1 MDIINELESQFEA
14 LRTGRLDNK
23 PAEVVRVEHL
33 GGVSFLVDLV
43 VGSDFVAGTGNQ
55 KLLVFPTSAVIT
67 ITANV
72 MPEPQQKS
80 LSDLLAA
87 QRNPVRVNFSLRNQ
101 LRKGWLLSEHG
112 PWLQI
117 AAERKVVW
125 CPISV
130 VTLIE
135 VSAVE
140 NL

>member
-112 PWLQI
+112 PWLRI
-117 AAERKVVW
+117 AAERKVDW

>member
-112 PWLQI
+112 PWLRI

>member
-1 MDIINELESQFEA
+1 MDIISELESEFEA
-14 LRTGRLDNK
+14 LRTGQLDNK

-55 KLLVFPTSAVIT
+55 KLLVFPTSAVVMIA
-67 ITANV
+67 ANV
-72 MPEPQQKS
+72 MPELQQKS

-112 PWLQI
+112 PWLRI

>member
-1 MDIINELESQFEA
+1 MDIISELESEFEA
-14 LRTGRLDNK
+14 LRTGQLDNK

-33 GGVSFLVDLV
+33 GGVSFLADLV
-43 VGSDFVAGTGNQ
+43 VGSDFVAGTVDQ
-55 KLLVFPTSAVIT
+55 MLLVFPTSAVVMIA
-67 ITANV
+67 ANV
-72 MPEPQQKS
+72 MPELQQKS

-112 PWLQI
+112 PWLRI

>member
-1 MDIINELESQFEA
+1 MDIINELESEFEA

-33 GGVSFLVDLV
+33 GGVSFLIDLV
-43 VGSDFVAGTGNQ
+43 VGSDFVAGTGSH
-55 KLLVFPTSAVIT
+55 KLLVFPTSAVVMIA
-67 ITANV
+67 ANV
-72 MPEPQQKS
+72 MPELQQRS

-112 PWLQI
+112 PWLRI

>member
-1 MDIINELESQFEA
+1 MDIISELESEFEA
-14 LRTGRLDNK
+14 IRAGQTDKKR
-23 PAEVVRVEHL
+23 AEVIRVEHL
-33 GGVSFLVDLV
+33 GGVSFLVNLV
-43 VGSDFVAGTGNQ
+43 VGIDFVAGAGNQ
-55 KLLVFPTSAVIT
+55 ALLVFPTNAVVM

-72 MPEPQQKS
+72 MPELQQKT

-87 QRNPVRVNFSLRNQ
+87 QRNPVRVHFSIRNQ
-101 LRKGWLLSEHG
+101 VRKGWLLSEHG
-112 PWLQI
+112 PWLRI

-125 CPISV
+125 CPIGV

>member
-1 MDIINELESQFEA
+1 MDIISELESEFEA
-14 LRTGRLDNK
+14 LRTGQLDNK

-43 VGSDFVAGTGNQ
+43 VGSDFVAGTVDQ
-55 KLLVFPTSAVIT
+55 MLLVFPTSSVVMIA
-67 ITANV
+67 ANV
-72 MPEPQQKS
+72 MPELQQKS

-112 PWLQI
+112 PWLRI

>member
-1 MDIINELESQFEA
+1 MDIISELESEFEA
-14 LRTGRLDNK
+14 LRTGQLDNK

-33 GGVSFLVDLV
+33 GGVSFLADLV
-43 VGSDFVAGTGNQ
+43 VGSDFVAGTVDQ
-55 KLLVFPTSAVIT
+55 MLLVFPTSSVVMIA
-67 ITANV
+67 ANV
-72 MPEPQQKS
+72 MPELQQKS

-112 PWLQI
+112 PWLRI
-117 AAERKVVW
+117 TAERKVVW

>member
-1 MDIINELESQFEA
+1 MDIISELESEFEA
-14 LRTGRLDNK
+14 LRTGQLDNNLG
-23 PAEVVRVEHL
+23 EVVRVEHL
-33 GGVSFLVDLV
+33 GGVSFLGDLV
-43 VGSDFVAGTGNQ
+43 VGSDFVAGSGNQ
-55 KLLVFPTSAVIT
+55 KLLVFPTSAVVMIA
-67 ITANV
+67 ANV
-72 MPEPQQKS
+72 MPEVQEKS

-101 LRKGWLLSEHG
+101 PRKGWLLSEHG
-112 PWLQI
+112 PWLRV

>member
-1 MDIINELESQFEA
+1 MDIISELESEFEA
-14 LRTGRLDNK
+14 LRAGKTDNK
-23 PAEVVRVEHL
+23 LAEVVRVEHL
-33 GGVSFLVDLV
+33 GGVSFLADLV

-55 KLLVFPTSAVIT
+55 KLLVFPTSAVVMIA
-67 ITANV
+67 ANV
-72 MPEPQQKS
+72 MPELQQKS

-101 LRKGWLLSEHG
+101 LRKGWMLSEHG
-112 PWLQI
+112 PWLRI

>member
-1 MDIINELESQFEA
+1 MDIISELESEFEA
-14 LRTGRLDNK
+14 LRTSQLHNR

-43 VGSDFVAGTGNQ
+43 VGSDFVAGTVDQ
-55 KLLVFPTSAVIT
+55 KLLVFPTSAVVMIA
-67 ITANV
+67 ANV
-72 MPEPQQKS
+72 MPELQQKS

-112 PWLQI
+112 PWLRI

>member
-1 MDIINELESQFEA
+1 MDIISELESEFEA
-14 LRTGRLDNK
+14 LRTGQLDNK

-33 GGVSFLVDLV
+33 GGVSFLADLV
-43 VGSDFVAGTGNQ
+43 VGSDFVAGTVDQ
-55 KLLVFPTSAVIT
+55 MLLVFPTSSVVMIA
-67 ITANV
+67 ANV
-72 MPEPQQKS
+72 MPELQQKS

-101 LRKGWLLSEHG
+101 LRKGWLLSEHSS
-112 PWLQI
+112 WLRI

>member
-1 MDIINELESQFEA
+1 MDIIRELESEFEA
-14 LRTGRLDNK
+14 LRAGQLGNK
-23 PAEVVRVEHL
+23 SVETVRVEHL

-43 VGSDFVAGTGNQ
+43 VGSDFVAGTGSQ
-55 KLLVFPTSAVIT
+55 KLLVFPTSAVVMIA
-67 ITANV
+67 ANV
-72 MPEPQQKS
+72 MPELQQRS

-112 PWLQI
+112 PWLRI

>member
-1 MDIINELESQFEA
+1 MDIISELESEFEA
-14 LRTGRLDNK
+14 LRTGQLDNK

-33 GGVSFLVDLV
+33 GGVSFLADLV
-43 VGSDFVAGTGNQ
+43 VGSDFVAGTVNQ
-55 KLLVFPTSAVIT
+55 MLLVFPTSSVVMIA
-67 ITANV
+67 ANV
-72 MPEPQQKS
+72 MPELQQKS

-112 PWLQI
+112 PWLRI

>member
-112 PWLQI
+112 PWLRI
-117 AAERKVVW
+117 AAE
-125 CPISV
+125 
-130 VTLIE
+130 
-135 VSAVE
+135 
-140 NL
+140 

>member
-1 MDIINELESQFEA
+1 MDIINELESEFEA

-33 GGVSFLVDLV
+33 GGVTFLVDLV

-55 KLLVFPTSAVIT
+55 KLLVFPTGAVVT

-72 MPEPQQKS
+72 MPELQQKS

-112 PWLQI
+112 PWLRI

>member
-1 MDIINELESQFEA
+1 MDIISELESEFEA
-14 LRTGRLDNK
+14 LRAGKTDNK
-23 PAEVVRVEHL
+23 LAEVVRVEHL
-33 GGVSFLVDLV
+33 GGVSFLADLV

-55 KLLVFPTSAVIT
+55 KLLVFPTSAVVMIA
-67 ITANV
+67 ANV
-72 MPEPQQKS
+72 MPELQQKS

-112 PWLQI
+112 PWLRI

>member
-1 MDIINELESQFEA
+1 MDIISELESEFEA
-14 LRTGRLDNK
+14 LRTGQLDNK

-33 GGVSFLVDLV
+33 GGVSFLADLV
-43 VGSDFVAGTGNQ
+43 VGSDFVAGTVDQ
-55 KLLVFPTSAVIT
+55 MLLVFPTSSVVMIA
-67 ITANV
+67 ANV
-72 MPEPQQKS
+72 MPELQQKS

-112 PWLQI
+112 PWLRI

-140 NL
+140 NF

>member
-1 MDIINELESQFEA
+1 MDIVNELESQFEA

-23 PAEVVRVEHL
+23 PAEVVRVEQL

-112 PWLQI
+112 PWLRI

>member
-14 LRTGRLDNK
+14 LSTGRLDNK

-112 PWLQI
+112 PWLRI

>member
-1 MDIINELESQFEA
+1 MDIISELESEFEA
-14 LRTGRLDNK
+14 LRAGKTDNK
-23 PAEVVRVEHL
+23 LAEVVRVEHL
-33 GGVSFLVDLV
+33 GGVSFLADLV

-55 KLLVFPTSAVIT
+55 KLLVFPTSAVVMIA
-67 ITANV
+67 ANV
-72 MPEPQQKS
+72 MPELQQKS

-101 LRKGWLLSEHG
+101 PRKGWLLSEHG
-112 PWLQI
+112 PWLRI

>member
-1 MDIINELESQFEA
+1 MDIISELESEFEA
-14 LRTGRLDNK
+14 LRAGKTDDKL
-23 PAEVVRVEHL
+23 AEVIRVEHL
-33 GGVSFLVDLV
+33 GGVSFLADLV

-55 KLLVFPTSAVIT
+55 KLLVFPTSAVVMIA
-67 ITANV
+67 ANV
-72 MPEPQQKS
+72 MPELQQKS

-112 PWLQI
+112 PWLRI